1 MWHCTLGCLH
11 ILLTHNGQ
19 YVALCSRLL
28 IHIVDPQRT
37 VCGIVLSAAHTYF
50 ADPQRTICGIVLS
63 VAHTYFVDPQQT
75 KSLLLIHI
83 LLTLLFLYCALEAC
97 IRCKRLTNT
106 LLHYITTAVTLVTR
120 RKQGL
125 TLRSNSWSCGAP
137 QLQTACWCSA
147 VAEVLLLARAA
158 TRRRPP
164 VMWNCW
170 RTGLTWEAPA
180 SETICT

>member
-1 MWHCTLGCLH
+1 MWHCTLSCLH

-28 IHIVDPQRT
+28 IHILF
-37 VCGIVLSAAHTYF
+37 I
-50 ADPQRTICGIVLS
+50 
-63 VAHTYFVDPQQT
+63 
-75 KSLLLIHI
+75 
-83 LLTLLFLYCALEAC
+83 LLFLYCAIQAC

-147 VAEVLLLARAA
+147 VAEVLLPARAA
-158 TRRRPP
+158 TRRHPP

-180 SETICT
+180 SETICM